1 MYVAEKFADDWCVF
15 DYCRVSQFNV
25 YDNISVMCTQDVVEA
40 VHKARFAAGWL
51 QRNASL
57 FHDRFDIPAV
67 AGMSDDLAQ
76 QWDAR
81 ALDSEAITD
90 ERNYEIAGGARREL
104 QTQKFNRPNLLPL
117 TSDVVKLTT
126 YLKDTVAENLAVV

>member
-1 MYVAEKFADDWCVF
+1 
-15 DYCRVSQFNV
+15 
-25 YDNISVMCTQDVVEA
+25 MCTQDVVEA
-40 VHKARFAAGWL
+40 VQKARFAAGWL

-81 ALDSEAITD
+81 AVDSEAITD
-90 ERNYEIAGGARREL
+90 ERNYDTDILRGSRNFEIGHVPQATPTWGQFVVRGQDRR
-104 QTQKFNRPNLLPL
+104 
-117 TSDVVKLTT
+117 
-126 YLKDTVAENLAVV
+126 